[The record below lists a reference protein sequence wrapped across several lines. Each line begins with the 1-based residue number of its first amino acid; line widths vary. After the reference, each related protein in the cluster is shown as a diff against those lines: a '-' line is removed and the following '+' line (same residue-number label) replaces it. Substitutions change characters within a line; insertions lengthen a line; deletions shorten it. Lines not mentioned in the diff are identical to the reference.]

1 MIRIDHKFNLFKQQT
16 AITMR
21 GSCDALF
28 ALLILIAFKTWDPP
42 LQEEHKNRGQ
52 TVRRCHRT
60 ASNIIW
66 DQGAHA
72 RRACR
77 MESTSFWEMH
87 RILLPLLKRRSRG
100 TKRKRGKT
108 PNGKIAASA
117 RLSMTLR
124 CFHGVS
130 HCEVFRSVWTV
141 VDAVNRCDLLA
152 MTFPACPMEQ
162 QQHAAEF
169 CAAGGAGMRTCLAT
183 TDGLLVWTNKPGPA
197 DCELTGCGPT
207 KLMCGRKHKFGLNMQ
222 GTCALRGKFLD
233 LSIAKTPLSRQVGF
247 QEITIEGL

>member
-1 MIRIDHKFNLFKQQT
+1 
-16 AITMR
+16 MR
-21 GSCDALF
+21 GNCVALL
-28 ALLILIAFKTWDPP
+28 ALLILIAFETWDPP

-52 TVRRCHRT
+52 TVCRRRWT
-60 ASNIIW
+60 ASSIICKL
-66 DQGAHA
+66 GAHA

-77 MESTSFWEMH
+77 MESTSSWELH
-87 RILLPLLKRRSRG
+87 QILLPLLKRHSRG

-117 RLSMTLR
+117 CLSMALR
-124 CFHGVS
+124 CFAGGSPLDICVVHGAS

-152 MTFPACPMEQ
+152 MTFPACHMEQ
-162 QQHAAEF
+162 LAAEF
-169 CAAGGAGMRTCLAT
+169 CAVGGAGMRTCLAT
-183 TDGLLVWTNKPGPA
+183 TDGHLVWTNQPGPA

-207 KLMCGRKHKFGLNMQ
+207 KLMCGRKHKFGLDIQ

-233 LSIAKTPLSRQVGF
+233 VSIAKTPSSR
-247 QEITIEGL
+247 